1 MSPPLLFDPTDRRI
15 FVAGHAGMVGSA
27 IVRRLSRE
35 PCTILTAARQRVD
48 LTRQSATE
56 AWFHAARP
64 DAVIL
69 AAARVGGIYANDSLP
84 AAFIADNTAIALNVI
99 SAAHAAG
106 VRKLLFLGSSCVY
119 PRLAAQPMTEDQ
131 LLTGPLEPTN
141 QWYAIAK
148 IAGIK
153 MCQAYRRQHGDDFV
167 SVMPANLYG
176 PNDNYHPEH
185 SHVPAALIRRFHEA
199 RLAGAPQAVVWG
211 SGRPRREFMAVDDLA
226 DACLFV
232 LRHYS
237 DEPAI
242 NVGTG
247 SDLTIAEFAACV
259 AEVVGYQGE
268 IVFDPARPDGVPQ
281 KLLDVSR
288 LAALGWRAPT
298 SLRVGLAQ
306 AYRDFVA
313 NGARRP
319 AA

>member
-1 MSPPLLFDPTDRRI
+1 MPT
-15 FVAGHAGMVGSA
+15 
-27 IVRRLSRE
+27 
-35 PCTILTAARQRVD
+35 
-48 LTRQSATE
+48 
-56 AWFHAARP
+56 
-64 DAVIL
+64 
-69 AAARVGGIYANDSLP
+69 
-84 AAFIADNTAIALNVI
+84 
-99 SAAHAAG
+99 
-106 VRKLLFLGSSCVY
+106 
-119 PRLAAQPMTEDQ
+119 
-131 LLTGPLEPTN
+131 
-141 QWYAIAK
+141 
-148 IAGIK
+148 
-153 MCQAYRRQHGDDFV
+153 
-167 SVMPANLYG
+167 NLYG

-288 LAALGWRAPT
+288 LAALGWRART